1 MFYNN
6 VVFTKKINVSVKSV
20 KNRFINS
27 YNTLSFYGNQ
37 KPGVTR
43 HYPPANKEWKDSVY
57 SYNKTYA
64 KNLPLI
70 DENSSVMVKSYF
82 SFIPKLKKNT
92 KSRRMRMMIRRRS
105 TKKLFVSKPE
115 IKQTSDKALITVYM
129 YDRIRVIFSKNL
141 YLLRKSLLKNSLA
154 FTSFLNSNSFSLS
167 SKILNNVT
175 GFYKRKS
182 SRNSSKKHIYLKK
195 QMYKH
200 RVKPMLY
207 AKNVMLSVY
216 RKKTFLKS
224 LFFFYFMKWAL
235 SIFNLKVSLK
245 GEFLITKNETRKVLN
260 IRNKYLTLDKL
271 CKINVILLQYLLAE
285 LNKVSVKGNQKI
297 DLNTLFLEFK
307 NKYYVIFMRK
317 YLKRVLLVLR
327 VLSKFNSNKR
337 RYANMV
343 KGLKSLVSKLYSKK
357 VELNL
362 VNLKYLHMNSDN
374 FSEALTTKLKRK
386 KGRLLRV
393 LKKSLKLVKKPRK
406 FSARLDNTNLSF
418 NSSKQLLN
426 NDIKTTL
433 NSIKYKWVTGIRLE
447 AKGRLT
453 RRFTASRAV
462 YKFKYKGNLRNLEYL
477 YNTSYKARSPS
488 VFLLRNQFRPN
499 VQHSFAFSNKR
510 IGSFGIKGWI
520 SSI

>member
-1 MFYNN
+1 MFNN
-6 VVFTKKINVSVKSV
+6 STVLTQKVIM
-20 KNRFINS
+20 KNRLINS
-27 YNTLSFYGNQ
+27 YKTLSFDENQ
-37 KPGVTR
+37 TLGVTR
-43 HYPPANKEWKDSVY
+43 HYPPANKEWKNSVY

-64 KNLPLI
+64 KNLPLL
-70 DENSSVMVKSYF
+70 DENSSVMVNSYF
-82 SFIPKLKKNT
+82 SFIPSLKKNT
-92 KSRRMRMMIRRRS
+92 KSRRMRMLIRRSS

-115 IKQTSDKALITVYM
+115 IKQTSDKATITVYM
-129 YDRIRVIFSKNL
+129 YDRQKVLFSKKL

-154 FTSFLNSNSFSLS
+154 FTSFLNKNCFSLS
-167 SKILNNVT
+167 KKVLFRAFFLN
-175 GFYKRKS
+175 KRRFIGS
-182 SRNSSKKHIYLKK
+182 PHKKQIYLKK

-200 RVKPMLY
+200 RVKPLLY
-207 AKNVMLSVY
+207 AKNAMLSIY

-245 GEFLITKNETRKVLN
+245 DEFLITKNETSKVLN
-260 IRNKYLTLDKL
+260 IKTKFISLTKL
-271 CKINVILLQYLLAE
+271 RKINIILLQYFLSE
-285 LNKVSVKGNQKI
+285 LNKVTVKENQNI
-297 DLNTLFLEFK
+297 DLNTLFIEFK

-317 YLKRVLLVLR
+317 HLKRVLLVLR
-327 VLSKFNSNKR
+327 VLSRFNSNRR

-343 KGLKSLVSKLYSKK
+343 NGLKSLVSKLYSKK

-362 VNLKYLHMNSDN
+362 VSLKYLHMNSDN
-374 FSEALTTKLKRK
+374 FAEALTTKLKRK

-406 FSARLDNTNLSF
+406 FSATLDNTSLIAKP
-418 NSSKQLLN
+418 KQLLK
-426 NDIKTTL
+426 NDIKTVL

-462 YKFKYKGNLRNLEYL
+462 YKFKYKGNLRNLEHL
-477 YNTSYKARSPS
+477 YNTSYKAKSPS

-499 VQHSFAFSNKR
+499 VQHSYAFSNKR